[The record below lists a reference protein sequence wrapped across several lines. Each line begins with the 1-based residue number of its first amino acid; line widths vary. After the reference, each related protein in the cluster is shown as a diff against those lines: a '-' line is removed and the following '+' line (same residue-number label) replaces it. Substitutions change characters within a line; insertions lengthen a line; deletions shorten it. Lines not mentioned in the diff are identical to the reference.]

1 MNVLITRPFDASDTL
16 ADTLRHAGATVSWRP
31 TIEIDLTVPTPA
43 LDAALHAIESFEWL
57 VFTSTNAV
65 SSVWRRARALGIPP
79 AHLRS
84 RLVAAVGPATEGALA
99 GLDIDV
105 QLTATPHSAEGL
117 VAGLASLAGG
127 SHFLYPRAARVLPT
141 LVNGLR
147 QLGARVTDVT
157 AYATRPM
164 TLGPEFAGALEKSDC
179 VVFCSPSAIHAA
191 LGFRTALAT
200 RAIACIGPTTAAA
213 ARSAGLPVAII
224 PEQPTAGALA
234 NALLNHLV
242 SVKK

>member
-1 MNVLITRPFDASDTL
+1 MNVLITRPFEATDTL
-16 ADTLRHAGATVSWRP
+16 PETLRSAGASVLWRP
-31 TIEIDLTVPTPA
+31 TIEIDLAIPTPE
-43 LDAALHAIESFEWL
+43 LDAALLSIESFEWL

-65 SSVWRRARALGIPP
+65 SSVWRRARALGIPL

-105 QLTATPHSAEGL
+105 QLTASPHTAEGL
-117 VAGLASLAGG
+117 IAVLAPVAAR

-141 LVNGLR
+141 LVDGLR

-157 AYATRPM
+157 AYVTRPV
-164 TLGPEFAGALEKSDC
+164 TLGAEFASAISKSDC

-191 LGFRTALAT
+191 LAFRPALAT
-200 RAIACIGPTTAAA
+200 RTIACIGPTTAAA
-213 ARSAGLPVAII
+213 AASAGLPVAII

-234 NALLNHLV
+234 DALLHHLV
-242 SVKK
+242 SLKR

>member
-1 MNVLITRPFDASDTL
+1 MNVLLTRPYDASDTL
-16 ADTLRHAGATVSWRP
+16 AQTLRHAGATVTWRP
-31 TIEIDLTVPTPA
+31 TIEIDLAIQTPELDRA
-43 LDAALHAIESFEWL
+43 LVAIESFEWL

-65 SSVWRRARALGIPP
+65 SSVWRRARALGIP
-79 AHLRS
+79 LEQVRS

-105 QLTATPHSAEGL
+105 QLTATPHTAEGL
-117 VAGLASLAGG
+117 IAGLAPLAAR

-141 LVNGLR
+141 LVDGLR
-147 QLGARVTDVT
+147 QLGAHVTDVT
-157 AYATRPM
+157 AYETRPV
-164 TLGPEFAGALEKSDC
+164 TLGADFAHALSKSDC

-191 LGFRTALAT
+191 LAFKASLAT
-200 RAIACIGPTTAAA
+200 RAVACIGHTTANA

-234 NALLNHLV
+234 DALLNHFV
-242 SVKK
+242 AH

>member
-1 MNVLITRPFDASDTL
+1 MNVLITRPYEA
-16 ADTLRHAGATVSWRP
+16 ADTLPDILRSAGASVLWRP
-31 TIEIDLTVPTPA
+31 TIEIDLSIPTPA
-43 LDAALHAIESFEWL
+43 LDAALAAIDSFEWL

-79 AHLRS
+79 AQLRS

-117 VAGLASLAGG
+117 IAGLAPVAAR

-141 LVNGLR
+141 LVDGLR

-157 AYATRPM
+157 AYATRPV
-164 TLGPEFAGALEKSDC
+164 TLGAEFAAALAKSDC

-191 LGFRTALAT
+191 LAFKPVLAT
-200 RAIACIGPTTAAA
+200 RAIACIGPATAAA
-213 ARSAGLPVAII
+213 ATSAGLPVAIL

-234 NALLNHLV
+234 DALLHHLV
-242 SVKK
+242 SVKQ